1 MAQKGSKRNPVRG
14 HLESQLGDYYRDVDD
29 WASRPWSPV
38 GAMARGIGNLFG
50 VGGVAPPDLPVERDK
65 EWGRHHTRPMAA
77 LANLMG
83 PSPRWDAESLSNL
96 PTDQLVELE
105 GFLDQYF
112 KSIRS
117 PDSRMQVRRD
127 DAEFKAAQESAA
139 YRAAARGQ
147 APQEASTIRNTPV
160 SLLRARKRPVP
171 RSRPRVSNEDFEA
184 LIGTALDDV
193 KTRTSPQTFS
203 RPKRSK
209 EQYERHLDNLI
220 WHAQKGLKYPF

>member
-14 HLESQLGDYYRDVDD
+14 RLESQLGDYYRDVDD

-65 EWGRHHTRPMAA
+65 EWGAHHTRPMAA
-77 LANLMG
+77 LANLVG

-117 PDSRMQVRRD
+117 PDSRMQVRR
-127 DAEFKAAQESAA
+127 EE
-139 YRAAARGQ
+139 
-147 APQEASTIRNTPV
+147 
-160 SLLRARKRPVP
+160 RPVP

-184 LIGTALDDV
+184 LIGAALDDV
-193 KTRTSPQTFS
+193 KTRTSPRHSHGQNVS
-203 RPKRSK
+203 KEQYERHK